1 MKKTILTI
9 LASALLAGSM
19 IQVASASEHYRTSR
33 VVRAAPVVVNPS
45 ADVRNAYA
53 WSNPDYGYWV
63 SRAEGGAISAP
74 AGR

>member
-19 IQVASASEHYRTSR
+19 IQVASASEHYRR